1 MAGPYMNSDRA
12 EDGLG
17 RAVRPFDLR
26 RLDRRNCDL
35 AAVIV
40 TSHGETGI
48 RIINISPGGIG
59 FTADPLLGLKT
70 GDPVMV
76 RQEVL
81 GEVRLILRWGI
92 PPRYG
97 AAFEPPDKTPSGA
110 RILFD
115 ALGTA
120 ERQAP

>member
-1 MAGPYMNSDRA
+1 MNSDQA
-12 EDGLG
+12 EDGEARL
-17 RAVRPFDLR
+17 VRPFDLR

-35 AAVIV
+35 AAVLV
-40 TSHGETGI
+40 TAHGESGI

-59 FTADPLLGLKT
+59 FTANPLLGLKT
-70 GDPVMV
+70 GEPVMV

-97 AAFEPPDKTPSGA
+97 AAFEPPDKTPPGA

-115 ALGTA
+115 ALGAA
-120 ERQAP
+120 EKQAP

>member
-1 MAGPYMNSDRA
+1 MIFDRG
-12 EDGLG
+12 EDGQA

-26 RLDRRNCDL
+26 RLDRRSCDL
-35 AAVIV
+35 AAVLV
-40 TSHGETGI
+40 TSHGEAGI
-48 RIINISPGGIG
+48 RIINISAGGIG
-59 FTADPLLGLKT
+59 FTADPLLGLK
-70 GDPVMV
+70 PCEPIMV

-97 AAFEPPDKTPSGA
+97 AAFEPPNTTPPGA

-115 ALGTA
+115 ALGAA
-120 ERQAP
+120 EKQAP